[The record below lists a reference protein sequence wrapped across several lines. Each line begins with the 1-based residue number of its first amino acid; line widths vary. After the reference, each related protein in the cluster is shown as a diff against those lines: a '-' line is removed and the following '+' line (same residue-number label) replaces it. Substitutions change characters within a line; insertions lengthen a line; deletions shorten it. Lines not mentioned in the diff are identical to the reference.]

1 MAEVTGTT
9 TRRANRTD
17 EQWDA
22 VARDEIVPML
32 QGGAPMKE
40 VRAMYGAGNT
50 IRAALTRVGYNT
62 KGQPVEA
69 HVVKA
74 SKRSVLAKRVADR
87 RMVGAAWWRISLETG
102 LAKSE
107 LVNLLAE
114 HSADEANGQSLTGG
128 RVVISE
134 RGQKRLAKQAEEAA
148 AAQAAAAKRTR
159 KPRARRTAKKA
170 S

>member
-1 MAEVTGTT
+1 MAEVTTI

-17 EQWDA
+17 EQWDT

-32 QGGAPMKE
+32 QGGATMTE
-40 VRAMYGAGNT
+40 VRALFGAGNT

-62 KGQPVEA
+62 KGQPIELTP
-69 HVVKA
+69 VKA
-74 SKRSVLAKRVADR
+74 SNKKVLAKRVADR
-87 RMVGAAWWRISLETG
+87 RMAGAAWWRISLETG

-107 LVNLLAE
+107 LVNLLAA
-114 HSADEANGQSLTGG
+114 HNTDEANGQSLTGG

-134 RGQKRLAKQAEEAA
+134 RGVKRLAKEAEEAA
-148 AAQAAAAKRTR
+148 AKAAAAKPKRVR
-159 KPRARRTAKKA
+159 KPRARKA